1 MANDGPTAA
10 CDAVEQGERMDRGT
24 RIAVLG
30 AGLAGLTVAGLLQRA
45 GFSVAV
51 YEQSPS
57 FSRIGA
63 GIILGANVAKV
74 LRRLDLE
81 QAFASTGIQPDA
93 FVSRAWDSGETL
105 YRLEFD
111 ETCATPFLA
120 PSPNL
125 PPANLHPFLHH
136 PPKPP

>member
-93 FVSRAWDSGETL
+93 FLSPAWAIGQL
-105 YRLEFD
+105 PYALGFD
-111 ETCATPFLA
+111 EPSEARFAAPFPNV
-120 PSPNL
+120 PS
-125 PPANLHPFLHH
+125 AAHPH
-136 PPKPP
+136 PR